1 MWLFITGKN
10 KSLFQTI
17 SNIAK
22 AIAALAVITL
32 IVGLYQYLISI
43 GIPEVFSVVITSFVS
58 ALLMV
63 AIFRLI
69 EKVAQITGSVFYT
82 RDVARVRRQEVER
95 ICEEVLPLIEE
106 KVALL
111 DGLIEQ
117 EDKERKEIF
126 NKSFVQIKASLN
138 SESG

>member
-106 KVALL
+106 KVAQL

-117 EDKERKEIF
+117 EDKEREEIF
-126 NKSFVQIKASLN
+126 NKSFFMENKIY
-138 SESG
+138 